1 MAQAQP
7 VSSSSEPAQ
16 IPALESSH
24 APIATDSAEKPK
36 QAKKA
41 KAAVAATGYPLEVR
55 ELATRSGGQLLTL
68 NLLLAAATS
77 SRIFRSSAENLQ

>member
-68 NLLLAAATS
+68 NLLIGS
-77 SRIFRSSAENLQ
+77 CNQLQNFSIIG